1 MTIRLRDLAAC
12 FEGVIPSILATASAD
27 GVPNISYLS
36 HVEFVD
42 DSHVAVSNQFFSK
55 TAANLQANNQ
65 ATLLLVD
72 PHDGNQYRLDVAFDR
87 SFDSGALFDAMAAQ
101 LRASSA
107 QIGMHGVMRLRGVD
121 LYRVDRL
128 EAVPS
133 PTPAVGDR
141 PPAADRHLAAVA
153 ALVGRIAEASDIAG
167 LVDAALDGVR
177 DGFGFVNTM
186 LLLTDPSG
194 GRLVTVGSRGYA
206 WSGVGSEVEV
216 GDAVIGAAAAERR
229 AVRISD
235 MSRIRRFGSAI
246 RPSSADENRTRT
258 IALPALEDAMSQ
270 LALPMIA
277 GGLTRGVLFLES
289 AERLAFSKDV
299 EAALSIV
306 ASQAA
311 AALSLAAGPGN
322 EPSLVTSEGDG
333 AMSGR
338 PFNVAHHT
346 FDDSVFIDN
355 EYVIKGVP
363 GRLLVH
369 LLGLH
374 LREGRAE
381 FTNREMRLSDELRLP
396 DLKDNLETRL
406 LLLRRRLDEKAA
418 PIRLLPIGRGKL
430 RLQLAGPAVLAVVK
444 GKGFPAK

>member
-1 MTIRLRDLAAC
+1 
-12 FEGVIPSILATASAD
+12 
-27 GVPNISYLS
+27 
-36 HVEFVD
+36 
-42 DSHVAVSNQFFSK
+42 
-55 TAANLQANNQ
+55 
-65 ATLLLVD
+65 
-72 PHDGNQYRLDVAFDR
+72 
-87 SFDSGALFDAMAAQ
+87 
-101 LRASSA
+101 
-107 QIGMHGVMRLRGVD
+107 
-121 LYRVDRL
+121 
-128 EAVPS
+128 
-133 PTPAVGDR
+133 
-141 PPAADRHLAAVA
+141 
-153 ALVGRIAEASDIAG
+153 
-167 LVDAALDGVR
+167 
-177 DGFGFVNTM
+177 
-186 LLLTDPSG
+186 
-194 GRLVTVGSRGYA
+194 
-206 WSGVGSEVEV
+206 
-216 GDAVIGAAAAERR
+216 
-229 AVRISD
+229 
-235 MSRIRRFGSAI
+235 
-246 RPSSADENRTRT
+246 
-258 IALPALEDAMSQ
+258 MSQ

-277 GGLTRGVLFLES
+277 GGVTRGVLFLES

-322 EPSLVTSEGDG
+322 EPSIVTSEGDG